1 MNNQKRLT
9 AEVFYRELV
18 NKTLS
23 SELGEYQKSKTWTRT
38 MLEKVIKSI
47 LQNYSLKTEKEYFRI
62 DMIGWTQKKTQLH
75 NKCKKV
81 NLNSHLWDLQAAVE
95 HENNSKAWLD
105 EVCKL
110 AYIRCPLRIVIGYG
124 TENAEDKLSIANEI
138 LKDTKAFTDSDQ
150 EFAIILGERTDNFGK
165 AKNNPCGFH
174 CWVSTKTKEFTE
186 IICQ

>member
-1 MNNQKRLT
+1 MRL
-9 AEVFYRELV
+9 Y
-18 NKTLS
+18 
-23 SELGEYQKSKTWTRT
+23 
-38 MLEKVIKSI
+38 
-47 LQNYSLKTEKEYFRI
+47 
-62 DMIGWTQKKTQLH
+62 

-81 NLNSHLWDLQAAVE
+81 NLNPHLWDLQAAVE
-95 HENNSKAWLD
+95 HENNPKAWLD

-124 TENAEDKLSIANEI
+124 TENAENKLSIANEI

-150 EFAIILGERTDNFGK
+150 EFAIILGERT
-165 AKNNPCGFH
+165 NNPCGFH